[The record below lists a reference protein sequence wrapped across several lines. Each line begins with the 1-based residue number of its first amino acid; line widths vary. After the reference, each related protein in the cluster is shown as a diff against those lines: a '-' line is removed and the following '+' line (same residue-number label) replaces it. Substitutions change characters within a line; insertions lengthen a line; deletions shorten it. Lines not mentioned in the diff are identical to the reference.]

1 MTNSRSYVKMDPS
14 VDSSPSRHDAPPRRR
29 PDLRIPNEYA
39 SSLPTGIAKE
49 AVETLGRRITNDV
62 YLPDAV
68 MPTEAELAQS
78 LGVSRATVRDAIKVL
93 SGKRLVRTAR
103 RYGTRVTP
111 VGEWNLLDGDVV
123 AWHEPDHPRIGRIFA
138 ETTELRAIIEPAV
151 AALAA
156 LRATP
161 PQIQTLLSAARSMH
175 PDETDVETLFAADCQ
190 FHVTLFDMTGNDV
203 MRQMRELILTTL
215 RVSYEFG
222 VANTANEK
230 VSRDGHIAVAEA
242 IASGDPDAARNAMM
256 TMLQKNMAVA
266 PHTPVHPLA
275 ADSST
280 GTQT

>member
-1 MTNSRSYVKMDPS
+1 MTASRSYVKMDHP
-14 VDSSPSRHDAPPRRR
+14 VDSPLPHQTASLRRR
-29 PDLRIPNEYA
+29 FDLRLPTEYA
-39 SSLPTGIAKE
+39 SSLPTGAAKE

-62 YLPDAV
+62 YLPGAV

-78 LGVSRATVRDAIKVL
+78 MGVSRATVRDAIKVL

-111 VGEWNLLDGDVV
+111 VAEWNLLDGDVV

-138 ETTELRAIIEPAV
+138 ETTELRTILEPAV

-161 PQIQTLLSAARSMH
+161 DQVQVLLAAARSMH
-175 PDETDVETLFAADCQ
+175 PGETDVETLFAADCQ
-190 FHVTLFDMTGNDV
+190 FHMTLFDMTGNDV

-222 VANTANEK
+222 VANEANEQ
-230 VSRDGHIAVAEA
+230 VSRDGHIAVADA
-242 IASGDPDAARNAMM
+242 IAAADPEAARAAMAR
-256 TMLQKNMAVA
+256 MLEMNRTVA
-266 PHTPVHPLA
+266 RA
-275 ADSST
+275 GQT
-280 GTQT
+280 GKPASDGL